1 MKKEKANEQVSLR
14 IEELEER
21 IAPDALGVPGTSGSN
36 SASHREADTA
46 GGNSQ
51 SAPAPNKG

>member
-1 MKKEKANEQVSLR
+1 MKEKTKEQVSLQVD
-14 IEELEER
+14 ELEER

-36 SASHREADTA
+36 SASNRNADTA

>member
-1 MKKEKANEQVSLR
+1 MKTTKLAVEV
-14 IEELEER
+14 LEPR

-36 SASHREADTA
+36 SASNRNASTA
-46 GGNSQ
+46 GGNST

>member
-1 MKKEKANEQVSLR
+1 MKTKKMQEQALLQ
-14 IEELEER
+14 IDELEER

-36 SASHREADTA
+36 SSSDRNAETA

-51 SAPAPNKG
+51 SAPAPKK

>member
-1 MKKEKANEQVSLR
+1 MKKEKMQEQVLLQVD
-14 IEELEER
+14 ELEER

-36 SASHREADTA
+36 SASHRNADTA

-51 SAPAPNKG
+51 SAPAPNK